1 MPQSMTVYM
10 GIMRSYA
17 ARLLTVLGF
26 VPATAVAA
34 NVFDLFSDV
43 TVYHE
48 GHIVIL
54 VMLVVGLLMLGLLP
68 FLIVVERHHSA
79 QVKCLLLRFL
89 NRHRR
94 IVFPEARV
102 VEPTP
107 MHGGRRRI
115 RRHGVVAR
123 FEHG

>member
-1 MPQSMTVYM
+1 M
-10 GIMRSYA
+10 
-17 ARLLTVLGF
+17 L
-26 VPATAVAA
+26 
-34 NVFDLFSDV
+34 DLFPDV
-43 TVYHE
+43 TVDHE

-54 VMLVVGLLMLGLLP
+54 VMLMVGLLL
-68 FLIVVERHHSA
+68 FLIVVERHHSD

-107 MHGGRRRI
+107 MHDCGPGIRSHRIVGSLEHKDTKIDSRLNALHTGR
-115 RRHGVVAR
+115 G
-123 FEHG
+123 F

>member
-68 FLIVVERHHSA
+68 FLIVVERHHSD
-79 QVKCLLLRFL
+79 QVKCLLRFL
-89 NRHRR
+89 HRHGH
-94 IVFPEARV
+94 IVFHVARV